1 MINLFDHYNQLS
13 WDLHFSLISSGYKN
27 PTIVLNDD
35 GFLPNDVTSPY
46 LFYLGYDVEDYSPL
60 YYNQVAVPDYWE
72 IIGTNTDA
80 FVYDLAEKKAHISY
94 SNPSHR
100 RFVKEVD
107 WLDHN
112 GNVLVKDCYNK
123 SGYRFAQKSYNK
135 ESKLVQ
141 TTYFNAIGQSV
152 IVENHTT
159 GDILLTQEDKE
170 FVFKQKVDFV
180 SHYLRD
186 AQFDLSAIFYNSL
199 ATPFL
204 VSYYLAKP
212 GKDVL
217 FWNEPIRQ
225 TIPGNMMAL
234 LEQKSRPTKIIF
246 QDWQAFQKA
255 QQLLSPQYKNQID
268 FLGFMYPNKRQ
279 NQLTANAFVLTN
291 SDQIEGLEQ
300 IIRELPELNIAI
312 GAITEMSPKLMALAQ
327 YQNVTLYPNIA
338 TPKVE
343 ELYQDCDIYLDI
355 NQFNEILTAV
365 RTAFEHNQVILAF
378 KSTAHQPKFTAK
390 EHIVEDGHIADMIKQ
405 LKLLIKDEQ
414 AFRNAVEMQ
423 RFKDISSLPQD
434 YQEKVGAFYD
444 A

>member
-1 MINLFDHYNQLS
+1 M
-13 WDLHFSLISSGYKN
+13 
-27 PTIVLNDD
+27 
-35 GFLPNDVTSPY
+35 
-46 LFYLGYDVEDYSPL
+46 
-60 YYNQVAVPDYWE
+60 
-72 IIGTNTDA
+72 
-80 FVYDLAEKKAHISY
+80 
-94 SNPSHR
+94 
-100 RFVKEVD
+100 
-107 WLDHN
+107 
-112 GNVLVKDCYNK
+112 YNK

-204 VSYYLAKP
+204 VSYYLAKL